1 MWVSDLKHM
10 IIDDGLMPLWQ
21 WDWSCCA
28 TVVFLKTKF
37 AIPCPRSPYFNHSF
51 NQAVEDLRC
60 YLFYWIN
67 RINNALHPSLAVSP
81 TSLIITT
88 IFPKQ
93 KINISDP
100 SIRAEP
106 DLSPKTSICSKS
118 RNMHYRICNKILMF
132 LQRNLS

>member
-1 MWVSDLKHM
+1 MCEFQIWNIWS
-10 IIDDGLMPLWQ
+10 LMMAWGP
-21 WDWSCCA
+21 SSNE
-28 TVVFLKTKF
+28 TGRVVLLLSFLKTKF
-37 AIPCPRSPYFNHSF
+37 AIPCPQSPYFNHSF

-88 IFPKQ
+88 ISPKQ

-100 SIRAEP
+100 SIRAES
-106 DLSPKTSICSKS
+106 DLSPKNLFVVNLEICTTGSVI
-118 RNMHYRICNKILMF
+118 RF
-132 LQRNLS
+132 